1 MAKTLINNQLG
12 HRKVAKSIWQ
22 MTNISGA
29 INKTAGSLQ
38 QTLEQGTLLE
48 TTTFSGTKHPIN
60 PLIPIISL
68 IMCTQPSTV
77 KQSLGF
83 YLIILKGGGRDLL
96 SPCSSPEPWLPVK
109 TVFPAPIGWP
119 GPGSAGWTNQSA
131 GTPTQGEA

>member
-60 PLIPIISL
+60 PLIPISL
-68 IMCTQPSTV
+68 IMCTQPSNTV
-77 KQSLGF
+77 PW
-83 YLIILKGGGRDLL
+83 LL
-96 SPCSSPEPWLPVK
+96 SNDNSERW
-109 TVFPAPIGWP
+109 W
-119 GPGSAGWTNQSA
+119 
-131 GTPTQGEA
+131 

>member
-68 IMCTQPSTV
+68 IMCTQPSNTV
-77 KQSLGF
+77 PW
-83 YLIILKGGGRDLL
+83 LL
-96 SPCSSPEPWLPVK
+96 SNNSERW
-109 TVFPAPIGWP
+109 W
-119 GPGSAGWTNQSA
+119 
-131 GTPTQGEA
+131 